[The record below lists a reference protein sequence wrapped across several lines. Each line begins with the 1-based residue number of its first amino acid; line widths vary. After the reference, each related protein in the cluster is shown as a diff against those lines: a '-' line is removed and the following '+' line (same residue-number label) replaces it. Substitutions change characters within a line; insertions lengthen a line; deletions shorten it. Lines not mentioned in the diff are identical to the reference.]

1 MRIVSGCLRPIPME
15 DLPVLAGIQPAEL
28 RRLGATLSLANR
40 AIRDPDHVTART
52 VGWAAGCAPVET

>member
-1 MRIVSGCLRPIPME
+1 ME

-40 AIRDPDHVTART
+40 AIHDPTMFCTDSWLGSKMSTW
-52 VGWAAGCAPVET
+52 GDLD